1 MFYVTVIE
9 IHAGWGCKNE
19 GKEIKFTHI
28 ILVKNMTSKKYI
40 DILLQVESKEWSIP
54 QGNA

>member
-9 IHAGWGCKNE
+9 VRAGWGCKNE